1 MVDWEE
7 RTISWSVPTEAG
19 TSMACDSTCAEGSTF
34 GRERFAFVAERV
46 LDARFLGGILSL
58 NSIKLTLSVAM
69 EIQYNGS
76 KIRCKSSCL

>member
-1 MVDWEE
+1 MVGWEE
-7 RTISWSVPTEAG
+7 WTFSWSIPAEAG

-58 NSIKLTLSVAM
+58 NS
-69 EIQYNGS
+69 N
-76 KIRCKSSCL
+76 KINVNRGDGDTI